1 MQQVIDMIFYML
13 NKFWEFIFGAYV
25 VEGVSLG
32 MLFICMLIFS
42 MLIRYVVAIPKA
54 MLRRNYVRYK
64 PMYKDFDKQLNDD
77 RSSGQWNGS

>member
-32 MLFICMLIFS
+32 MLFICMMIFS

-54 MLRRNYVRYK
+54 MMRRNYVKAIKNSYDRK
-64 PMYKDFDKQLNDD
+64 FNDT
-77 RSSGQWNGS
+77 SVNNQ

>member
-54 MLRRNYVRYK
+54 MMRRRYDK
-64 PMYKDFDKQLNDD
+64 YKLQYINFDDQLDGA
-77 RSSGQWNGS
+77 RKSGRWNGS